1 MDKTVILAQKVIDL
15 EAKVRQLEIA
25 AFILNVILAIFCL
38 SR

>member
-1 MDKTVILAQKVIDL
+1 MEKPAQLAQKVIDL

-25 AFILNVILAIFCL
+25 AFILNVILAIFFL